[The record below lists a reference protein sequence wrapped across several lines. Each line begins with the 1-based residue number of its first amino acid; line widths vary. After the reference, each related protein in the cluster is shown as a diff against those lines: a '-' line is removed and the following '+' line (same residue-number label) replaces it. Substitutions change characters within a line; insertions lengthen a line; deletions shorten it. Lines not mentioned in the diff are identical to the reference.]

1 MTLVTPVIQ
10 SAGPYGPY
18 SLFEPLHRERAPT
31 ATNAMLHHTRMQ
43 LPAARKKAQG
53 RLGGIQNRTVSQAR
67 GYR

>member
-1 MTLVTPVIQ
+1 MTLVTAVIQ

-43 LPAARKKAQG
+43 LPAARKKASG
-53 RLGGIQNRTVSQAR
+53 RLGGIQNRTASLSDS
-67 GYR
+67 